1 MKKGKASNILLV
13 LMLVA
18 GLSILLYPSFSDY
31 WNSTRQTQL
40 ITHYAEAVADMDD
53 EAYDVYLNS
62 ANEYNKALLNRE
74 NWMELNEEQSKRY
87 WQELNFSGDDIMGYI
102 EIPMIDVTLPIYHG
116 TEEEILQIAVGHLE
130 WSSLPVGGES
140 THAVVSGHRGLPS
153 ARLFTDL
160 DRLVV
165 GDYFVINV
173 LNQMITYEIDQIKIV
188 EPYEMDDLRIIEGED
203 HCTLVTCTPYGVNS
217 HRMLL
222 RGTRIENIEEATVRR
237 VTADAMLIE
246 PIIVAPVLA
255 APMLLVLLIVLLIP
269 KKKGKWDDTL

>member
-13 LMLVA
+13 LMLLA

-53 EAYDVYLNS
+53 EAFDIVLDR
-62 ANEYNKALLNRE
+62 ANEYNADLLTRE
-74 NWMELNEEQSKRY
+74 NWMELNEEQQIRY
-87 WQELNFSGDDIMGYI
+87 WQELNFAGDGIMGYI
-102 EIPMIDVTLPIYHG
+102 DIPMIDVTLPIYHG
-116 TEEEILQIAVGHLE
+116 TEEKYLQIAVGHLD

-160 DRLVV
+160 DKLVV

-222 RGTRIENIEEATVRR
+222 RGTRIENIEEATIRR

-246 PIIVAPVLA
+246 PIVVAPVLA

-269 KKKGKWDDTL
+269 KKKGKWDDTI

>member
-62 ANEYNKALLNRE
+62 ANEYNEALLNRE

-160 DRLVV
+160 DRLRV

-173 LNQMITYEIDQIKIV
+173 LNQIITYEIDQIKIV

-246 PIIVAPVLA
+246 PIVVAPVLA

>member
-62 ANEYNKALLNRE
+62 AKEYNEALLNRE

-87 WQELNFSGDDIMGYI
+87 WQELNFSDDDIMGYI

-173 LNQMITYEIDQIKIV
+173 LNQIITYEIDQIKIV

>member
-62 ANEYNKALLNRE
+62 ANEYNEALLNRE

>member
-62 ANEYNKALLNRE
+62 ANDYNEALLNRE

-116 TEEEILQIAVGHLE
+116 TEEEILQIAAGHLE

>member
-31 WNSTRQTQL
+31 WNSTRQTQV

-62 ANEYNKALLNRE
+62 ANEYNEALLNRE

-116 TEEEILQIAVGHLE
+116 TEEEILQIAAGHLE

>member
-31 WNSTRQTQL
+31 WNSTRQTQV

-62 ANEYNKALLNRE
+62 ANEYNEALLNRE

-116 TEEEILQIAVGHLE
+116 TEEEILQIAAGHLE

-246 PIIVAPVLA
+246 PIVVAPVMA